1 MKKIIILMFLILISG
16 CSKEETININE
27 DQTND
32 INNSVYQFEVINNT
46 INIRESATID
56 SKKLGVVN
64 KGEIYTIKDFSFDDN
79 YLWYKIKT
87 KNGIEGYIASK
98 YSPMWVKIIAPDTI
112 EQKSIEFS
120 LKEEEEILFKKDTK
134 FSDPGYKLNLSNA
147 KVNIKG
153 SVDITTPGIYNLN
166 YEVSDYYGNKKS
178 LSRKVIVYLT
188 TNMKERIDDLEIKL
202 ISNTETL
209 NSKHLIKINL
219 NNIGSKII
227 NSAGSLHYLN
237 YNEKITDSFE
247 LHVDEVADI
256 DFEVKNYQEGIKYYV
271 YCLPTKTN
279 NTCPPNGGIPFVFE

>member
-1 MKKIIILMFLILISG
+1 MKKIIILIFLILISG
-16 CSKEETININE
+16 CSKEETININK

-32 INNSVYQFEVINNT
+32 INNTVYQFEVTNNA

-64 KGEIYTIKDFSFDDN
+64 KGEIYTIQDFSFDDN

-87 KNGIEGYIASK
+87 KNDIEGYIAS
-98 YSPMWVKIIAPDTI
+98 SISTPWVKIIAPDTI
-112 EQKSIEFS
+112 EKETIEFS
-120 LKEEEEILFKKDTK
+120 LKGKEEILFKRDSK
-134 FSDPGYKLNLSNA
+134 FTEPGYELNIKTA

-153 SVDITTPGIYNLN
+153 SVDITNPGIYNLN
-166 YEVSDYYGNKKS
+166 YQVSDYYGNKKS
-178 LSRKVIVYLT
+178 LERKVIIYLT
-188 TNMKERIDDLEIKL
+188 TGMKERIDDLEIKL

-219 NNIGSKII
+219 NNIGSKKID
-227 NSAGSLHYLN
+227 SAGSLHYLN

-247 LHVDEVADI
+247 LHANDSNDI
-256 DFEVKNYQEGIKYYV
+256 DFNLKNYQEGIKYYV

-279 NTCPPNGGIPFVFE
+279 NTCPLNGGIPFVFE